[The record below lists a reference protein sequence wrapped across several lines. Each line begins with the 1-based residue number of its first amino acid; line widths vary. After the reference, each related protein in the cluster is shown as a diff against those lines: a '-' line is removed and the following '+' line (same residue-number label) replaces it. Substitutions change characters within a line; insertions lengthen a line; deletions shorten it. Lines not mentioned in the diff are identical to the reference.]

1 MNKINK
7 IISWV
12 IFSAGGTGGHIF
24 PALAVAERL
33 RELHPDL
40 GILFIGN
47 KNRMEANIIPE
58 HNFPIILL
66 DMHGLNRKN
75 LLKNINLP
83 FKLIKSWIELNKI
96 FKRFKPKVAIGFG
109 GYVTYPVLKYAQWI
123 GVPTIVQEQNSIP
136 GLANIKLSKK
146 ASAICVAYPT
156 IKNYIKTPNVHL
168 IGNLVRNE
176 ILVPMSKEQAAN
188 FWNLDINKKTILA
201 LGGSLGAKAIND
213 FICNI
218 LQDLI
223 KNDIQLIWQTG
234 DKYSI
239 ESCINHDKIN
249 KSIIAKPF
257 INEMREA
264 YAMAD
269 VVIARAGAGTL
280 AELAALAKPSII
292 IPSPNVVNNHQY
304 LNAQA
309 LADNDA
315 IILLDENLLDSKGKE
330 MIMDLINNDSLQK
343 QLSENISKFHNPNAM
358 NDIIE
363 LIEKYLKN

>member
-1 MNKINK
+1 MNQINK
-7 IISWV
+7 IKSWV

-33 RELHPDL
+33 REQHPNI

-47 KNRMEANIIPE
+47 KNRMEADIIPK

-66 DMHGLNRKN
+66 DMHGVNRKN
-75 LLKNINLP
+75 LFKNINLP
-83 FKLIKSWIELNKI
+83 FKLLKSWLKLNKI
-96 FKRFKPKVAIGFG
+96 FKRFKPKLAIGFG
-109 GYVTYPVLKYAQWI
+109 GYVTYPVLKFAQWRGI
-123 GVPTIVQEQNSIP
+123 PTIVQEQNSTP

-156 IKNYIKTPNVHL
+156 IKNYIKTPNVYM

-176 ILVPMSKEQAAN
+176 ILSPMTKELAAN
-188 FWNLDINKKTILA
+188 FWNFDANKNTILA

-213 FICNI
+213 FICDF
-218 LQDLI
+218 LPDFI

-234 DKYSI
+234 DKYLI
-239 ESCINHDKIN
+239 DTCINKDKIN
-249 KSIIAKPF
+249 NNIIAKPF
-257 INEMREA
+257 INEIREA

-269 VVIARAGAGTL
+269 VVIARAGASTL
-280 AELAALAKPSII
+280 AELAALAKPAII

-309 LADNDA
+309 LYESNA
-315 IILLDENLLDSKGKE
+315 IILLEENLLNTDGKNIV
-330 MIMDLINNDSLQK
+330 MNLINNETLQK
-343 QLSENISKFHNPNAM
+343 QLSENISKFHNPDAIDN
-358 NDIIE
+358 IIE

>member
-7 IISWV
+7 IKSWV

-66 DMHGLNRKN
+66 DMHGVNRKN

-83 FKLIKSWIELNKI
+83 FKLIKSWMEINKI

-109 GYVTYPVLKYAQWI
+109 GYVTYPVLKYAQWK
-123 GVPTIVQEQNSIP
+123 GVPTIVQEQNSTP

-188 FWNLDINKKTILA
+188 FWNLDINKK
-201 LGGSLGAKAIND
+201 
-213 FICNI
+213 
-218 LQDLI
+218 
-223 KNDIQLIWQTG
+223 
-234 DKYSI
+234 
-239 ESCINHDKIN
+239 
-249 KSIIAKPF
+249 
-257 INEMREA
+257 
-264 YAMAD
+264 
-269 VVIARAGAGTL
+269 
-280 AELAALAKPSII
+280 
-292 IPSPNVVNNHQY
+292 
-304 LNAQA
+304 
-309 LADNDA
+309 
-315 IILLDENLLDSKGKE
+315 
-330 MIMDLINNDSLQK
+330 
-343 QLSENISKFHNPNAM
+343 
-358 NDIIE
+358 
-363 LIEKYLKN
+363 